1 MLKKKYGYSYTI
13 KEAEGGI
20 MIYEAAVHDMSA
32 DTADYLVHLLAKRF
46 HLSRQVAKR
55 RLIYAAK
62 WYCGFPKPRTL
73 RGIWETRV
81 EGAARSYKEQADGLR
96 P

>member
-1 MLKKKYGYSYTI
+1 MKKKYGYSYTI

-20 MIYEAAVHDMSA
+20 LVYEAAVHDLSA
-32 DTADYLVHLLAKRF
+32 ETADYLVKLLAKRF

-55 RLIYAAK
+55 RLIYAARQ
-62 WYCGFPKPRTL
+62 YCRFPRPRTL
-73 RGIWETRV
+73 RGVWETRV
-81 EGAARSYKEQADGLR
+81 DGAARSYKEQADELR